1 MIPISW
7 VVPSEAYQAIL
18 FPPVGIMYCKALTY
32 VAVTPVEDN
41 VFATVLY
48 DSVVTVLKAKPPPV
62 ELFVD
67 VRNSTVEPAEA
78 ATETE
83 DADAEGVAHFKPK
96 GSVVSTVRT

>member
-1 MIPISW
+1 MSW

-18 FPPVGIMYCKALTY
+18 FPPIGIRYCKALTY

-48 DSVVTVLKAKPPPV
+48 DKVVTVLNAKPPPV